1 MLNIPKC
8 DSNLDIKQ
16 NDKSTRLSEDYY
28 LNSDRAFD
36 SKVILGRIIKYK
48 LLDNIYVSITRGD
61 RMSHNGSSDP
71 MAFID
76 MMTCDRF
83 NEKNNPEYSR
93 QFLNFFSKE
102 LRLPLSRVLIQYHE
116 TQIHDYGYIRE

>member
-48 LLDNIYVSITRGD
+48 LLDVYSIIWWKLVLLFTFNI
-61 RMSHNGSSDP
+61 SHFKGQVNLLQPILD
-71 MAFID
+71 
-76 MMTCDRF
+76 
-83 NEKNNPEYSR
+83 
-93 QFLNFFSKE
+93 
-102 LRLPLSRVLIQYHE
+102 
-116 TQIHDYGYIRE
+116 